1 MERNVM
7 KKINLFVFA
16 VAVSVFVVAPILEAS
31 AQQKKSTYR
40 VKKSGNETVYVFSKG
55 V

>member
-1 MERNVM
+1 M
-7 KKINLFVFA
+7 KKLTVLVFA
-16 VAVSVFVVAPILEAS
+16 LAVSVFLVAPILEAS